1 LQCIKSGAKTEIK
14 PGGVLQMKTIALSG
28 DLARLRGDLEREGF
42 NVVDGTSAERADA
55 LVVSG
60 MDNNAMNMEDIK
72 AKQVVIDASGKST
85 GEIISELRNI
95 P

>member
-1 LQCIKSGAKTEIK
+1 
-14 PGGVLQMKTIALSG
+14 MKTIALSG
-28 DLARLRGDLEREGF
+28 DLARLRGDLEKEGF
-42 NVVDGTSAERADA
+42 SVVDGTRAERADA

-72 AKQVVIDASGKST
+72 TGKVVIDASGKST
-85 GEIISELRNI
+85 GEIINELRNI

>member
-1 LQCIKSGAKTEIK
+1 
-14 PGGVLQMKTIALSG
+14 MKTIALSG
-28 DLARLRGDLEREGF
+28 DLARLRSDLEREGF

-72 AKQVVIDASGKST
+72 TKQVVIDASGKST

>member
-1 LQCIKSGAKTEIK
+1 
-14 PGGVLQMKTIALSG
+14 MKTIALSG
-28 DLARLRGDLEREGF
+28 DLARLRGELEKEGF
-42 NVVDGTSAERADA
+42 NVVEGTMADRADA

-72 AKQVVIDASGKST
+72 TKKVVIDASGKST
-85 GEIISELRNI
+85 REIIDQIRNI